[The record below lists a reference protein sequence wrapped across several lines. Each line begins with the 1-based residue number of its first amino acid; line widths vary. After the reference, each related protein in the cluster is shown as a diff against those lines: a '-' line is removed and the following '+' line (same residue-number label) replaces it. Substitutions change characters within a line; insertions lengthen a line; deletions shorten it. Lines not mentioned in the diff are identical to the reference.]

1 MLNHLKNSMNVT
13 ETENGDKAFVST
25 QSKVLDYFSRAG
37 AMRNNANDSEDLFMM
52 AQNED
57 PLLATKALF
66 FIRDIR
72 QGIGERD
79 VFRKSILWL
88 SKRHPDVVAKNIK
101 NIPEYGRWDDVFC
114 LVGVN
119 KALDSLIYTITK
131 KQIIDDINAIN
142 ENKAVSLI
150 GKWLPSENTSS
161 ATTRKL
167 ARKFIKGLDLTPR
180 EYRKMLVM
188 LREKIAIIENNL
200 REKDYT
206 FDYSKQPSKAMLKYR
221 KAFIRND
228 RKRYEMFLD
237 KVERGEVKLNTA
249 TLNPVDIVS
258 RMYSGV
264 SFLQN
269 ERFGGCISPEMRKS
283 LDVSWKALPDYTN
296 NENALVV
303 ADGSGSMYWGGK
315 PLPAHVAQSLAIY
328 YAERN
333 KGKFANHFITFSAR
347 PKMVEIPKDVDIVD
361 KVEYCTKF
369 HDASNT
375 DLRKTFDLIL
385 NTAVKYNVP
394 QSEMPSRL
402 YIISDMQ
409 FDVGCNYDSS
419 TFEDAKKVFSKAG
432 YELPQIV
439 FWNVNGVYQ
448 TSPVTMNE
456 HGVALVSGYTSRI
469 FNILNQEDFS
479 PYQMM
484 LDILNNDRYNNI
496 TV

>member
-1 MLNHLKNSMNVT
+1 
-13 ETENGDKAFVST
+13 
-25 QSKVLDYFSRAG
+25 
-37 AMRNNANDSEDLFMM
+37 
-52 AQNED
+52 
-57 PLLATKALF
+57 
-66 FIRDIR
+66 
-72 QGIGERD
+72 
-79 VFRKSILWL
+79 
-88 SKRHPDVVAKNIK
+88 
-101 NIPEYGRWDDVFC
+101 
-114 LVGVN
+114 
-119 KALDSLIYTITK
+119 
-131 KQIIDDINAIN
+131 
-142 ENKAVSLI
+142 
-150 GKWLPSENTSS
+150 
-161 ATTRKL
+161 
-167 ARKFIKGLDLTPR
+167 
-180 EYRKMLVM
+180 M

-269 ERFGGCISPEMRKS
+269 EKFGGCISPEMRKS

-328 YAERN
+328 YAERY
-333 KGKFANHFITFSAR
+333 KGKFANHFITFAAR
-347 PKMVEIPKDVDIVD
+347 PKMVEIPKDADIVD
-361 KVEYCTKF
+361 KVEYCSKF
-369 HDASNT
+369 NDASNT
-375 DLRKTFDLIL
+375 NLRKTFDLIL
-385 NTAVKYNVP
+385 DTAVKYNVP